1 MTAQKLSLQAST
13 LHKELQVTKKSR
25 CGRGGQT
32 QGRTYQLV
40 FQCQRFSAG
49 NIHTSNIIWTQEVI
63 FMHIYLYK
71 NTFMHAISLM
81 KIEAMNLKE
90 SGWGYKRPW
99 RERKERRNTIK
110 F

>member
-1 MTAQKLSLQAST
+1 
-13 LHKELQVTKKSR
+13 
-25 CGRGGQT
+25 
-32 QGRTYQLV
+32 
-40 FQCQRFSAG
+40 
-49 NIHTSNIIWTQEVI
+49 
-63 FMHIYLYK
+63 
-71 NTFMHAISLM
+71 MHAISLM